1 MNILIV
7 HEIDWIEKVP
17 FEPQHFSELFSI
29 KGHDVF
35 VIDCAEPS
43 TSEIRESLTTRIYK
57 NYNELYDDASI
68 TLIRPSSLLVKGLN
82 RLTHFISCKSII
94 KKVLVEHNIDLILL
108 YGVATN
114 GIQCIELSK
123 ELGIPLIFRAL
134 DVAHKLVKT
143 PILTN
148 IVKNYEKKVISN
160 ADLVLAT
167 TPHLVKYTEE
177 MGANSK
183 NTKYFPLGI
192 NSLDFKPM
200 KKDNFLIQEL
210 GLDENDRIIIFMGTL
225 YSFSGLD
232 YILKNFYILQKN
244 FKQIKFIIIGGGPEL
259 KNLKSLCLNLKLDK
273 HVIFTGFIKQN
284 MIPKYFS
291 LADICLNPFII
302 NDVTDKII
310 PTKILEYMSCG
321 KPVLSTPLKGT
332 LELLP
337 DENFGIVYS
346 EQINFIN
353 SLVLLLKDKNKL
365 IKLGDNGFHHIRENY
380 YWDNLIDKLFIIFQ
394 NTIKNSKSTT

>member
-7 HEIDWIEKVP
+7 HEIDWIKKVP
-17 FEPQHFSELFSI
+17 FEPQHFSELLST

-35 VIDCAEPS
+35 VIDCAEPN
-43 TSEIRESLTTRIYK
+43 TSKISESLTTRTIK
-57 NYNELYDDASI
+57 NYHQLYDDASI
-68 TLIRPSSLLVKGLN
+68 TLIRPPSLLVKGLN
-82 RLTHFISCKSII
+82 RLTHFISCKGII
-94 KKVLVEHNIDLILL
+94 KKVLVENHIDLILL

-123 ELGIPLIFRAL
+123 ELKIPLIFRAL
-134 DVAHKLVKT
+134 DVVHKLVKT

-148 IVKNYEKKVISN
+148 LVKNYEKKVISN
-160 ADLVLAT
+160 ANLVLST
-167 TPHLVKYTEE
+167 TPNLTKYTEE
-177 MGANSK
+177 MGANAK
-183 NTKYFPLGI
+183 NTKYFPLGV
-192 NSLDFKPM
+192 NSLNFKPM
-200 KKDNFLIQEL
+200 KKDNSLIQEL
-210 GLDENDRIIIFMGTL
+210 GLDENDKIIIFMGTL

-232 YILKNFYILQKN
+232 YLLKNFYILQKN
-244 FKQIKFIIIGGGPEL
+244 FKQIKFLIIGGGSEL
-259 KNLKSLCLNLKLDK
+259 KNLKSLCSNLKLDK
-273 HVIFTGFIKQN
+273 HVIFTGFINQN
-284 MIPKYFS
+284 KIPKYFS
-291 LADICLNPFII
+291 LADICLNPFIV
-302 NDVTDKII
+302 NDITDKII

>member
-7 HEIDWIEKVP
+7 HEIDWIKKVP
-17 FEPQHFSELFSI
+17 FEPQHFSELFSMM
-29 KGHDVF
+29 GHNVF

-43 TSEIRESLTTRIYK
+43 TSKIRESLSTRIYK
-57 NYNELYDDASI
+57 NYNQLYDGASI
-68 TLIRPSSLLVKGLN
+68 TLIRPRSLLVKGLN
-82 RLTHFISCKSII
+82 RLTHFIFCKSII
-94 KKVLVEHNIDLILL
+94 KKVLVKNNIDLILL

-123 ELGIPLIFRAL
+123 ELGIPLIFRTL
-134 DVAHKLVKT
+134 DVVHKLVKI

-148 IVKNYEKKVISN
+148 IVRNYEKKVISN
-160 ADLVLAT
+160 ANLVLST

-192 NSLDFKPM
+192 NSLHFKPM
-200 KKDNFLIQEL
+200 KKDNSLTQEL
-210 GLDENDRIIIFMGTL
+210 GLDKNDQIIIFMGTL

-232 YILKNFYILQKN
+232 YILKNFHILQKN
-244 FKQIKFIIIGGGPEL
+244 FKQIKFLIIGGGPEL
-259 KNLKSLCLNLKLDK
+259 KNLKSLCSNLKLDE

-284 MIPKYFS
+284 KIPKYFS

-302 NDVTDKII
+302 NDITNKII

-332 LELLP
+332 LQLLP

-346 EQINFIN
+346 EQINFID
-353 SLVLLLKDKNKL
+353 SLVSLLKDKDKL
-365 IKLGDNGFHHIRENY
+365 IKLGDNGFHHIQDNY
-380 YWDNLIDKLFIIFQ
+380 YWDNLIDELFIIFN
-394 NTIKNSKSTT
+394 NTIKNLKNI

>member
-1 MNILIV
+1 MKILIV
-7 HEIDWIEKVP
+7 HEIDWIKKVP

-29 KGHDVF
+29 KGHNVF

-43 TSEIRESLTTRIYK
+43 TSEISKSLTTRIYK
-57 NYNELYDDASI
+57 NYNQLYDDASI

-82 RLTHFISCKSII
+82 RLTHFISCKQII
-94 KKVLVEHNIDLILL
+94 KKVLVENNIDLILL

-143 PILTN
+143 PILRN

-160 ADLVLAT
+160 ANLVLST
-167 TPHLVKYTEE
+167 TPHLVKYTEK

-183 NTKYFPLGI
+183 HTKYFPLGI
-192 NSLDFKPM
+192 NSLYFKPM
-200 KKDNFLIQEL
+200 KKDNSLIQKL
-210 GLDENDRIIIFMGTL
+210 GLSKNDKIIIFMGTL

-232 YILKNFYILQKN
+232 YLLKNFYILQKH
-244 FKQIKFIIIGGGPEL
+244 FKQIKFLIVGGGPEFE
-259 KNLKSLCLNLKLDK
+259 NLKLLCSNLK
-273 HVIFTGFIKQN
+273 LNEYVIFTGFIKQN
-284 MIPKYFS
+284 EIPKYFS
-291 LADICLNPFII
+291 LADICLNPFTI
-302 NDVTDKII
+302 NDITDKII

-337 DENFGIVYS
+337 NENFGIVYS
-346 EQINFIN
+346 EQFSFIN
-353 SLVLLLKDKNKL
+353 SIVSLLKDENKL
-365 IKLGDNGFHHIRENY
+365 IKLGNNGFHHIKENY
-380 YWDNLIDKLFIIFQ
+380 YWDNLIDELFIIFD
-394 NTIKNSKSTT
+394 NVVKNSKNTA

>member
-94 KKVLVEHNIDLILL
+94 KKVLEEHNIDLILL

-148 IVKNYEKKVISN
+148 IVRNYEKKVISN
-160 ADLVLAT
+160 ANLVLAT
-167 TPHLVKYTEE
+167 TPHLVKYAEE
-177 MGANSK
+177 MGSNSK
-183 NTKYFPLGI
+183 NTKYFPLGV

-200 KKDNFLIQEL
+200 KKDNCLIQEL
-210 GLDENDRIIIFMGTL
+210 GLDENDKIIIFMGTL

-232 YILKNFYILQKN
+232 YLLKNFYILQKN
-244 FKQIKFIIIGGGPEL
+244 FKQIKFLIIGGGPEF
-259 KNLKSLCLNLKLDK
+259 KNLKSLCSNLKLDK
-273 HVIFTGFIKQN
+273 YVIFTGFIKQN

-291 LADICLNPFII
+291 LADICLNPFTI
-302 NDVTDKII
+302 NDITDKII

-337 DENFGIVYS
+337 DENFGIVYA
-346 EQINFIN
+346 EQINFID
-353 SLVLLLKDKNKL
+353 SLILLLKDKTKL
-365 IKLGDNGFHHIRENY
+365 IKLGNAGFDHIRENY
-380 YWDNLIDKLFIIFQ
+380 YWDNLIDELFIIF
-394 NTIKNSKSTT
+394 NDVIKNSKNTA